1 MVILTIQFLQCIFK
15 WRSVIYIHW
24 VYSQIPIR
32 LLPPYLNNIKL
43 RLIIHGCLYTE
54 SVTVHNHF
62 IAAFEFLSYCK
73 SQMYSRKKTNA
84 LLFISLVIQAYMYLD
99 IHEKHCSHTSVS
111 TYIFVNNWIQQFHVG
126 GNVKMTLSKSLNLWR
141 LQVCLHHSSTCP
153 DMCSSSITIF
163 TSDSLLARSVR
174 HLHFWFWAYQRR
186 RHPSLADIS

>member
-62 IAAFEFLSYCK
+62 IAAFEFLSYCVSHRCIVERK
-73 SQMYSRKKTNA
+73 QMH
-84 LLFISLVIQAYMYLD
+84 FCSLVLSF
-99 IHEKHCSHTSVS
+99 KHTCILTSMRSIAHTLLCPPTFSWTIGYNSFMWVAMLKWLCLS
-111 TYIFVNNWIQQFHVG
+111 LWTYG
-126 GNVKMTLSKSLNLWR
+126 
-141 LQVCLHHSSTCP
+141 
-153 DMCSSSITIF
+153 DY
-163 TSDSLLARSVR
+163 RSVCTTR
-174 HLHFWFWAYQRR
+174 QNAQTCAVRQSQFPLLTVY
-186 RHPSLADIS
+186 